1 MSDRRRLVF
10 LVLPLLLSTTVVW
23 AQPPTMLFHSPV
35 AVKVSYKVTR
45 KLKIKKKPNPEYTSE
60 AKSGGIQGVV
70 VLRVEFKADG
80 TIGDIQTVRGLPRGL
95 TEKAIE
101 AARLIKFQ
109 PEMVNGQPTT
119 KTLTVTYRFSLD

>member
-1 MSDRRRLVF
+1 
-10 LVLPLLLSTTVVW
+10 
-23 AQPPTMLFHSPV
+23 MLFHSPV